1 MKYAQQLF
9 TKVREKRYPS
19 FFDSPDI
26 RGEALEDNISEKG
39 ISPELLALWDDVQ
52 KEKDDQNQNSQIK
65 RDTQKAA
72 RRTEFNDNLWGKQ
85 WYMVSP
91 CTKTIKFEVGDF
103 QMILSYNIIVFKLF
117 GCIDLIVAL

>member
-1 MKYAQQLF
+1 MYGPNYIYDTKVRYAQQLF

-52 KEKDDQNQNSQIK
+52 KEKDDQSQKSQIK

-85 WYMVSP
+85 WYMVSTCCP
-91 CTKTIKFEVGDF
+91 LDGFLLVIYWGR
-103 QMILSYNIIVFKLF
+103 
-117 GCIDLIVAL
+117 